1 MRILSILLLA
11 LTMALPAAPLV
22 AQEGT
27 APVAAPEEDRAAT
40 GGAMTREEIMAR
52 QRGEEVPTRERGADD
67 TAGGAAAAIRG
78 QLGPLGQTSDSEV
91 WEQLR
96 FGTADVTVSAGGP
109 EARVLV
115 QDSGMPWYE
124 FRAGPLRTYGGYLL
138 LGMLGVL
145 AVFYLIRGRIRI
157 EHGRAGV
164 TVLRFDLMERTG
176 HWVLAVSF
184 IVLGLTGLIT
194 LFGRV
199 AFIPLF
205 GKEAFATFAMASK
218 WLHNW
223 VAWPFMAALVVVF
236 LMWVLRNIPN
246 KHDLIW
252 LAKGGGL
259 FSKGVHP
266 PSKKFNAGQKI
277 IFWAVIVLGVSVSA
291 SGLSLL
297 MPFEL
302 PLFAKTFTA
311 MNGLGLPGLFGLDPL
326 PEQLTPH
333 AEMQLATLWHAI
345 VAFVMMAIILA
356 HIYLGSVGMEGA
368 FDAMGTG
375 RVDLNWA
382 REHHNLWVEELEQKG
397 AVKAAGTP
405 AE

>member
-11 LTMALPAAPLV
+11 LIMALPGAPLT
-22 AQEGT
+22 AQD
-27 APVAAPEEDRAAT
+27 AVSPPAADNRAAT
-40 GGAMTREEIMAR
+40 GGAMTREDIMAR
-52 QRGEEVPTRERGADD
+52 QRGEEVPTRERDVADD
-67 TAGGAAAAIRG
+67 SAGGAAAAIRG
-78 QLGPLGQTSDSEV
+78 QLGPLGATSDAEV

-96 FGTADVTVSAGGP
+96 FGTADVTVSAGGSV
-109 EARVLV
+109 ARVLV

-205 GKEAFATFAMASK
+205 GKEAFATVAMASK

-223 VAWPFMAALVVVF
+223 IAWPFMAALVVVF
-236 LMWVLRNIPN
+236 LMWFLRNIPN

-302 PLFAKTFTA
+302 PLFAKTFTVL
-311 MNGLGLPGLFGLDPL
+311 NGMGLPGLIGLDPL

-382 REHHNLWVEELEQKG
+382 KEHHNLWVEELEQKG
-397 AVKAAGTP
+397 AVKAVSTP